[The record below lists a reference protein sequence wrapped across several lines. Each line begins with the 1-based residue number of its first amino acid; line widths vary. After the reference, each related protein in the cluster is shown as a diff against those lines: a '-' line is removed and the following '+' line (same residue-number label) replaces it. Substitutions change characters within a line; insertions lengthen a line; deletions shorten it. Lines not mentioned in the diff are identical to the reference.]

1 MISENQ
7 SVLCVCV
14 EGHMSKY
21 APILGNK
28 NIFAHIK

>member
-7 SVLCVCV
+7 SVLCVC

-21 APILGNK
+21 ASILGNK